1 MKLSRLLRQR
11 NIIVA
16 TLLLLFW
23 IVGTSIWATGQINR
37 LEENAG
43 FQRLY
48 EEAGGLVRDV
58 ERQIARNQEDLE
70 LIAACWQDPP
80 SPSGRIPGTSD

>member
-70 LIAACWQDPP
+70 LIAAMLARSSQPFGADTWN
-80 SPSGRIPGTSD
+80 I